1 MADDLDTLVRASKAL
16 LDEVRSRVAAGGD
29 PDPHAESRL
38 RALFAEARGR
48 HEGDA
53 AAIGRAERRALAQL
67 ERVLSVRRAR
77 SLLARKPIP
86 SAPASAPGR
95 RAALRT
101 RPTIT
106 GNMEIRRERAGADHV
121 LVWDG
126 VAAVA
131 AWEIR
136 FSERETARDDYAV
149 KEERIL
155 PTGVTR
161 VEVPFARGSLR
172 VHVLGRS
179 RDGRLLRRAVISA
192 LTPESWDARWQ
203 RRASAS

>member
-1 MADDLDTLVRASKAL
+1 MADDIDTLLRASKAL
-16 LDEVRSRVAAGGD
+16 LDEVRARVAAGGA
-29 PDPHAESRL
+29 PDAHAESRL
-38 RALFAEARGR
+38 RALFAEARAR

-67 ERVLSVRRAR
+67 ERVLSVQRAR
-77 SLLARKPIP
+77 SLLARKPIRP
-86 SAPASAPGR
+86 APAPTR

-106 GNMEIRRERAGADHV
+106 GNMEIRRERAGDDHV

-126 VAAVA
+126 VAAVV

-149 KEERIL
+149 KEERVL
-155 PTGVTR
+155 PAGATR
-161 VEVPFARGSLR
+161 VVVPFARGSLR
-172 VHVLGRS
+172 VHVLGRG
-179 RDGRLLRRAVISA
+179 RDGRLLRRAVVSA
-192 LTPESWDARWQ
+192 LTPETWDGRWQ